1 MWSDRVIGTRMS
13 EDATALDRLGSATV
27 ARLAT
32 VGSTGAPHLIPI
44 AFALLG
50 ARTLVT
56 AVDHK
61 PKRTIALRRLANIEA
76 NPQVSVLV
84 DHYESDWERLWWVRA
99 DGRARVE
106 KAAPAGAAEAL
117 ARRYEQYRARPP
129 RGPFIVVEIQRLSS
143 WSAAYSADGSHPLQ
157 Q

>member
-1 MWSDRVIGTRMS
+1 MPQ
-13 EDATALDRLGSATV
+13 DATPAERFASATV

-32 VGSTGAPHLIPI
+32 VGSTGQPHLVPI
-44 AFALLG
+44 TFALLDE
-50 ARTLVT
+50 RTLIT

-61 PKRTIALRRLANIEA
+61 PKRTTRLKRLQNIAA

-84 DHYESDWERLWWVRA
+84 DHYDEDWQQLWWVRA

-106 KAAPAGAAEAL
+106 KAAPAGAAETL
-117 ARRYEQYRARPP
+117 VGRYEQYRDRPP
-129 RGPFIVVEIQRLSS
+129 QGPFVVVDIQRFSS
-143 WSAAYSADGSHPLQ
+143 WSAAYSRDGSNPLQ

>member
-1 MWSDRVIGTRMS
+1 MS
-13 EDATALDRLGSATV
+13 EDATTLKRFSSATV
-27 ARLAT
+27 AKRAT
-32 VGSTGAPHLIPI
+32 VGSEGAPHLVPI
-44 AFALLG
+44 TFALLDE
-50 ARTLVT
+50 RTLIT

-61 PKRTIALRRLANIEA
+61 PKRTTALRRLANIEA

-117 ARRYEQYRARPP
+117 VARYEQYREHPP
-129 RGPFIVVEIQRLSS
+129 RGPFIIVKIQRFSS
-143 WSAAYSADGSHPLQ
+143 WSAG
-157 Q
+157 

>member
-1 MWSDRVIGTRMS
+1 M
-13 EDATALDRLGSATV
+13 

-32 VGSTGAPHLIPI
+32 VGSSGAPHLVPI
-44 AFALLG
+44 TFALLDE
-50 ARTLVT
+50 RTLVS

-61 PKRTIALRRLANIEA
+61 PKRTRALRRLDNIAA

-84 DHYESDWERLWWVRA
+84 DHYESDWGRLWWARA

-117 ARRYEQYRARPP
+117 AERYEQYREHPP
-129 RGPFIVVEIQRLSS
+129 GGPFIVIEIQRLSG
-143 WSAAYSADGSHPLQ
+143 WSATYSGDGSNPVRQ
-157 Q
+157 

>member
-1 MWSDRVIGTRMS
+1 MS
-13 EDATALDRLGSATV
+13 EDATTLTRFASATV

-32 VGSTGAPHLIPI
+32 VGATGAPHLVPI
-44 AFALLG
+44 TFALLDE
-50 ARTLVT
+50 RTLVT

-61 PKRTIALRRLANIEA
+61 PKRTTALQRLANIEA

-84 DHYESDWERLWWVRA
+84 DHYEDDWERLWWVRA

-117 ARRYEQYRARPP
+117 AERYIQYRERPP
-129 RGPFIVVEIQRLSS
+129 HGPFIVVHVQRFSS
-143 WSAAYSADGSHPLQ
+143 WSAAYSADGSDALQ

>member
-1 MWSDRVIGTRMS
+1 MS
-13 EDATALDRLGSATV
+13 QDATPAERFASATV

-32 VGSTGAPHLIPI
+32 VGSTGQPHLVPI
-44 AFALLG
+44 TFALLDE
-50 ARTLVT
+50 RTLIT

-61 PKRTIALRRLANIEA
+61 PKRTTRLKRLQNIAA
-76 NPQVSVLV
+76 NPRVSVLV
-84 DHYESDWERLWWVRA
+84 DHYHEDWQQLWWVRA

-117 ARRYEQYRARPP
+117 VARYEQYRDRPP
-129 RGPFIVVEIQRLSS
+129 AGAFIVVEIQRFSS
-143 WSAAYSADGSHPLQ
+143 WSAAYSADGSNPLQ

>member
-1 MWSDRVIGTRMS
+1 MS
-13 EDATALDRLGSATV
+13 EDATTLKRFASATV

-32 VGSTGAPHLIPI
+32 VGSKGAPHLVPI
-44 AFALLG
+44 TFALLDE
-50 ARTLVT
+50 RTLIT

-61 PKRTIALRRLANIEA
+61 PKRTTALRRLANIEA

-117 ARRYEQYRARPP
+117 VARYEQYREHPP
-129 RGPFIVVEIQRLSS
+129 RGPFIIVEIQRFSS
-143 WSAAYSADGSHPLQ
+143 WSPAYSADGSNPLQ